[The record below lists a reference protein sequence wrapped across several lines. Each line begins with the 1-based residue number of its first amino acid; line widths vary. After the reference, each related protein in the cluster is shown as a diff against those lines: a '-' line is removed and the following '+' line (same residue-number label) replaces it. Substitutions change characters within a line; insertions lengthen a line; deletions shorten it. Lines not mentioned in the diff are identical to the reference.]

1 MPDHRGP
8 LRPARRLPLAALTLT
23 AAAAVVASTVGPAA
37 ADSTKDRKAGVD
49 QQLQQARQTLE
60 GSSSA
65 VQAAAAALQAVQAQ
79 LPAAW
84 AAVAAAQAQLAD
96 AQHRDAEA
104 RAELARAQAQAAQ
117 ALDRVHA
124 ATDRV
129 EAEKRQVDG
138 FARAAYQQGGP
149 MAKVGLIMS
158 SRGPADFL
166 ERSGYVQ
173 TVFRAENAQILSM
186 EAARLE
192 LQQAGRALDQRRGEA
207 AAAQQAT
214 ADAVADRARASQA
227 AEQAA
232 QQVDA
237 LIARQQSA
245 LNAAQAAR
253 TTDRAHY
260 DALQAESARLAQLI
274 QQQAAARAR
283 TATAPQVHASGKM
296 LWPANGPL
304 TSRFGWRMHPIYG
317 EMRLHAG
324 IDIGAA
330 YGSPV
335 WAAMDGVVIFAGQ
348 SSGYGNL
355 VIVDHGTV
363 DGRPV
368 ATAYG
373 HMSSIGVRAGQHVS
387 RGQTI
392 AAVGNEGNSTGPHL
406 HFEVRI
412 NGQPTDPMAWF

>member
-1 MPDHRGP
+1 M
-8 LRPARRLPLAALTLT
+8 PLAALTV
-23 AAAAVVASTVGPAA
+23 AAAVAVVASSVGPAA

-49 QQLQQARQTLE
+49 RQLQQARQSLE
-60 GSSSA
+60 GASTA
-65 VQAAAAALQAVQAQ
+65 VRAAATALQAVQAQ
-79 LPAAW
+79 LPAAR
-84 AAVAAAQAQLAD
+84 AAVAAAQAELAD

-104 RAELARAQAQAAQ
+104 RAELARAQAQAAA

-129 EAEKRQVDG
+129 EKEKQQVDG

-192 LQQAGRALDQRRGEA
+192 LQQASRALDQRRGEA
-207 AAAQQAT
+207 TAAQRAT
-214 ADAVADRARASQA
+214 ADAVADRASASQA

-232 QQVDA
+232 QQVAA
-237 LIARQQSA
+237 LVARQQAA
-245 LNAAQAAR
+245 LDAAQAAR
-253 TTDRAHY
+253 TADRAHY
-260 DALQAESARLAQLI
+260 DALQAESARLAQVI
-274 QQQAAARAR
+274 QEAAARAK
-283 TATAPQVHASGKM
+283 TATATVAQVHGSGTM

-335 WAAMDGVVIFAGQ
+335 WAAMDGVVIFAGR

-387 RGQTI
+387 RGQAI